1 MTTRRAAGAA
11 DLSAPGYDWRGL
23 ADGCRGAV
31 SLAGL
36 VMACSFVGFGAFAHA
51 LGFGLAPAIAAT
63 IMIWALPGQVVFVDL
78 WTKGAG
84 LLVIA
89 LAVSLTAVRLLPMLV
104 LVLSRARLQ
113 HVRRWPEF
121 IAAHFIA
128 ITVWVLATSQMEAVP
143 RARRVPWIIGMG
155 VTLTLSMVGFTTLG
169 YVLADTLPP
178 LLGRTLVFFTP
189 AFFLMALFGNARW
202 RFDYLAIAFG
212 AGLAP
217 VAAWFAPDFDLLI
230 AGLAGGTV
238 AFFLARPKRRV
249 RP

>member
-1 MTTRRAAGAA
+1 VSIETAAEAGDAA
-11 DLSAPGYDWRGL
+11 PVSYDWRGL
-23 ADGCRGAV
+23 ADGCRGAI

-51 LGFGLAPAIAAT
+51 LGFGLVPAIATT
-63 IMIWALPGQVVFVDL
+63 IMIWALPGQVVFIDL

-89 LAVSLTAVRLLPMLV
+89 LAVSLTAVRLLPMSV
-104 LVLSRARLQ
+104 LVLSRARLH

-121 IAAHFIA
+121 LAAHFIA
-128 ITVWVLATSQMEAVP
+128 ITVWVLAASQMEAVP
-143 RARRVPWIIGMG
+143 KRRRVPWIVGIGA
-155 VTLTLSMVGFTTLG
+155 TLTLAMVGFTTLG

-189 AFFLMALFGNARW
+189 AFFLIALFGNARW

-217 VAAWFAPDFDLLI
+217 VAAWLAPDFDLLI
-230 AGLAGGTV
+230 AGVVGGTA
-238 AFFLARPKRRV
+238 AFFLARPKRWSA
-249 RP
+249 P